1 MGTTRNENYLNCVF
15 LLKMAKA
22 KQGKY
27 LTKQDITHL
36 SEAQRM
42 QELEMYTGN
51 KKQIPREEW
60 LYNFESGS
68 ISKDIITLPEC
79 IERCFLEPLTN
90 ASDNVHRSRRFDVV
104 AGKLYVFVSSTRI
117 IIENRGTPIP
127 VAYKEDEGM
136 YVPELIFGVPGS
148 SSHYT
153 EEIRHEA
160 GVNGLGV
167 KLTNVFS
174 KYFEIEILDPINKK
188 SYKQVWENMGLEGK
202 HEPIV
207 EPYNKK
213 ESLVRVIFDLD
224 YGHFGYTN
232 HQAPKEVFP
241 LFARHCADISF
252 TTKVPVTFE
261 YEMPGAEPQAIEF
274 EVGHPRNYAYLYF
287 GEAVENS
294 LLHYEWPKGTKII
307 KHEDGQQTSKN
318 PKVIPLVEMCVVDT
332 PDNSENI
339 SFVNSMMTRDG
350 GVHVEAALKSVSD
363 HIVKFVNSKDE
374 DGLTITLKH
383 VRPNISLVMACMVKN
398 PSFSGQTK
406 NKLSGPKPFT
416 PRIDITEKEVK
427 PVMKWQMIQHLLAI
441 LEAKKNALLAKSDG
455 KKSRN
460 VSTKNGRNANHAG
473 KRRSKECT
481 LFIVEGLSASSYPKK
496 WVDNIENGRDFY
508 GWLPIRGKFLNV
520 MKAKAEKI
528 GNNREIAELKKMLRL
543 EEGLDYADPENF
555 KRLRYGRV
563 VIMADSDDDGK
574 HIVALLLLY
583 FHCRFPS
590 LLQMGY
596 VYNYLTPI
604 IRVIKGKRS
613 NKFYTAAEYEKWKRR
628 NKNHHTWKTIYFK
641 GLGRT
646 TDAQIRE
653 DYMDQRIIHCL
664 YDDYAPQ
671 TIRLAFSTQ
680 QRDERKA
687 WLAHFS
693 KVLEAE
699 IVEQQPISEFINTE
713 LVKYGQLGLR
723 RAIPN
728 EIDGFKDSQRKV
740 MWGAFKIWD
749 TEKDGKIKCGNAKY
763 KEMKV
768 ARIAARAA
776 EHTNYHHGE
785 RSLEGTIVA
794 MAQDFP
800 GANNLPFFARDG
812 QFGCVDPDT
821 DVLLWNGR
829 KVKAKH
835 IQVGDELIGDDGEK
849 RKVHRIVN
857 GIDDMYEINQ
867 TFGESYI
874 VNSIHILTLIIP
886 SHKSIFWKKSTKSWV
901 MNYYDRNSRRIK
913 CKTIRTSE
921 CKTKHP
927 DHHNKANITKEEAYK
942 QLLLFSDT
950 IPNDNIVDIRLSDY
964 LKLSNNQKRFFFGF
978 NLNVPVKWEK
988 QAVPIDPY
996 IFGAWLGDG
1005 DYCGRGF
1012 TTVDP
1017 EIVRKYCL
1025 WANTIGAEIVHH
1037 RDNDGNTYHFGI
1049 RRRGSGHLYAIGH
1062 PDHSSKTCPGC
1073 LTSKMPCIV
1082 CDWHPDEFIH
1092 SESRI
1097 DGTAINGMRR
1107 SDMNP
1112 FKEILKKN
1120 NLFKNKHIPDV
1131 YVQNDEETRLKV
1143 LAGFIDTDGTVRLHS
1158 NGIGCHVEI
1167 SQKNDIHG
1175 HLLVSAATIAS
1186 SLGFKTRFWK
1196 TSRGMDTLAIS
1207 GYGLHKIPTVLPHK
1221 KIPRMDIDTLSA
1233 NPYVSRIEVKHVGRG
1248 KYCGWYI
1255 DGNERFLLGD
1265 YTVTHNTRDMGGKD
1279 AADAR
1284 YAETKPEWW
1293 IPYVFRRED
1302 LPILELKED
1311 EGEEIEPVSF
1321 YPILPT
1327 VLINGCNGIALAYST
1342 FIPNHNPIDVINWL
1356 KAKIEGKSLP
1366 LLKPWYRGFSGSIEV
1381 IDRRTKTRK
1390 RRAKQLAVPEER
1402 VSDIPDPE
1410 PPTIPSL
1417 SEFNDNEQDT
1427 ITTSEEEQNND
1438 EPDFMKEIAEYVRDY
1453 REERGRPLYSLITK
1467 GEFYTAKN
1475 GKVVITEL
1483 PIGRWTHPYLKW
1495 LEKLRDEDK
1504 VIKDVRDVSKSDVPG
1519 FELTGFQP
1527 IPSYKSLQL
1536 KSQIGMS
1543 NMVLLDTENKPHRYD
1558 TVTDYLEVFYK
1569 FRLSKY
1575 EVRKAFIL
1583 EDWSKK
1589 IHDLR
1594 EKQRFIRAVV
1604 NKELIIESRS
1614 KEDVFRDM
1622 DEMGMEHALL
1632 TETQVVKLTE
1642 DEITKLEDK
1651 INVLQND
1658 IETLEATSPE
1668 KLWLQELREFER
1680 EYRKYYKLP
1689 ARGDKLRI
1697 KIKTGH

>member
-1 MGTTRNENYLNCVF
+1 VGTTRNENYLNYVF

-60 LYNFESGS
+60 LYNFEAGS

-117 IIENRGTPIP
+117 IIENSGTPIP

-213 ESLVRVIFDLD
+213 ESLVRVIFNLD

-274 EVGHPRNYAYLYF
+274 EVGHPRNYAHLYF

-728 EIDGFKDSQRKV
+728 EVDGFKDSQRKV

-812 QFGCVDPDT
+812 QFGCVDPNT
-821 DVLLWNGR
+821 PVLLWDGR
-829 KVKAKH
+829 TKMASD
-835 IQVGDELIGDDGEK
+835 IRVGDELIGDDEK
-849 RKVHRIVN
+849 KRTVSRVVS
-857 GIDDMYEINQ
+857 GIDEMYEVSQ
-867 TFGESYI
+867 THGNSYV
-874 VNSIHILTLIIP
+874 VNSIHILTLI
-886 SHKSIFWKKSTKSWV
+886 
-901 MNYYDRNSRRIK
+901 NSKGEVI
-913 CKTIRTSE
+913 
-921 CKTKHP
+921 
-927 DHHNKANITKEEAYK
+927 
-942 QLLLFSDT
+942 
-950 IPNDNIVDIRLSDY
+950 DIQIQDY
-964 LKLSNNQKRFFFGF
+964 LKRNLDEQKKLFGF
-978 NLNVPVKWEK
+978 KVE
-988 QAVPIDPY
+988 
-996 IFGAWLGDG
+996 
-1005 DYCGRGF
+1005 
-1012 TTVDP
+1012 
-1017 EIVRKYCL
+1017 
-1025 WANTIGAEIVHH
+1025 
-1037 RDNDGNTYHFGI
+1037 
-1049 RRRGSGHLYAIGH
+1049 SG
-1062 PDHSSKTCPGC
+1062 
-1073 LTSKMPCIV
+1073 
-1082 CDWHPDEFIH
+1082 
-1092 SESRI
+1092 
-1097 DGTAINGMRR
+1097 
-1107 SDMNP
+1107 
-1112 FKEILKKN
+1112 
-1120 NLFKNKHIPDV
+1120 
-1131 YVQNDEETRLKV
+1131 
-1143 LAGFIDTDGTVRLHS
+1143 
-1158 NGIGCHVEI
+1158 
-1167 SQKNDIHG
+1167 
-1175 HLLVSAATIAS
+1175 
-1186 SLGFKTRFWK
+1186 
-1196 TSRGMDTLAIS
+1196 
-1207 GYGLHKIPTVLPHK
+1207 K
-1221 KIPRMDIDTLSA
+1221 KILSEIKIK
-1233 NPYVSRIEVKHVGRG
+1233 SVGRG
-1248 KYCGWYI
+1248 PYCGWYI

-1410 PPTIPSL
+1410 SPTIPSL

-1427 ITTSEEEQNND
+1427 ITTSEEEQNKD

-1583 EDWSKK
+1583 ENWSKK

-1622 DEMGMEHALL
+1622 NEMGMEHALL

-1658 IETLEATSPE
+1658 IEILEATSPE

-1697 KIKTGH
+1697 KIKTGR

>member
-1 MGTTRNENYLNCVF
+1 MSKT
-15 LLKMAKA
+15 

-51 KKQIPREEW
+51 KKQLPREEW
-60 LYNFESGS
+60 LYNFETGS
-68 ISKDIITLPEC
+68 ISKDTITLPEC

-90 ASDNVHRSRRFDVV
+90 ASDNIHRSRRFGVV

-117 IIENRGTPIP
+117 IIENSGTPIP

-202 HEPIV
+202 HEPVI
-207 EPYNKK
+207 EPYTNK
-213 ESLVRVIFDLD
+213 ESLVRVTFDLD

-252 TTKVPVTFE
+252 TTKVPVTFD
-261 YEMPGAEPQAIEF
+261 YETLAAEPQAIEF
-274 EVGHPRNYAYLYF
+274 EVGHPRNYAFLYF

-294 LLHYEWPKGTKII
+294 LLHYEWPKGTKLV

-318 PKVIPLVEMCVVDT
+318 PQVIPLVEMCVVDT

-374 DGLTITLKH
+374 DGLSITLKH

-406 NKLSGPKPFT
+406 NKLSGPKPFS
-416 PRIDITEKEVK
+416 PRINITEKEIK

-473 KRRSKECT
+473 KRRAKDCT

-528 GNNREIAELKKMLRL
+528 GNNREIAELKQMLRL

-590 LLQMGY
+590 LLQLGY

-628 NKNHHTWKTIYFK
+628 NKNNHTWKTIYFK

-653 DYMDQRIIHCL
+653 DYMDQRIIHCV

-671 TIRLAFSTQ
+671 TIRLAFSKQ
-680 QRDERKA
+680 KRDERKA

-693 KVLEAE
+693 KILEAE
-699 IVEQQPISEFINTE
+699 IVEQQPISDFINTE

-728 EIDGFKDSQRKV
+728 EVDGFKDSQRKV

-812 QFGCVDPDT
+812 QFG
-821 DVLLWNGR
+821 
-829 KVKAKH
+829 
-835 IQVGDELIGDDGEK
+835 
-849 RKVHRIVN
+849 
-857 GIDDMYEINQ
+857 
-867 TFGESYI
+867 
-874 VNSIHILTLIIP
+874 
-886 SHKSIFWKKSTKSWV
+886 
-901 MNYYDRNSRRIK
+901 
-913 CKTIRTSE
+913 
-921 CKTKHP
+921 
-927 DHHNKANITKEEAYK
+927 
-942 QLLLFSDT
+942 
-950 IPNDNIVDIRLSDY
+950 
-964 LKLSNNQKRFFFGF
+964 
-978 NLNVPVKWEK
+978 
-988 QAVPIDPY
+988 
-996 IFGAWLGDG
+996 
-1005 DYCGRGF
+1005 
-1012 TTVDP
+1012 
-1017 EIVRKYCL
+1017 
-1025 WANTIGAEIVHH
+1025 
-1037 RDNDGNTYHFGI
+1037 
-1049 RRRGSGHLYAIGH
+1049 
-1062 PDHSSKTCPGC
+1062 
-1073 LTSKMPCIV
+1073 
-1082 CDWHPDEFIH
+1082 
-1092 SESRI
+1092 
-1097 DGTAINGMRR
+1097 
-1107 SDMNP
+1107 
-1112 FKEILKKN
+1112 
-1120 NLFKNKHIPDV
+1120 
-1131 YVQNDEETRLKV
+1131 
-1143 LAGFIDTDGTVRLHS
+1143 
-1158 NGIGCHVEI
+1158 
-1167 SQKNDIHG
+1167 
-1175 HLLVSAATIAS
+1175 
-1186 SLGFKTRFWK
+1186 
-1196 TSRGMDTLAIS
+1196 
-1207 GYGLHKIPTVLPHK
+1207 
-1221 KIPRMDIDTLSA
+1221 
-1233 NPYVSRIEVKHVGRG
+1233 
-1248 KYCGWYI
+1248 
-1255 DGNERFLLGD
+1255 
-1265 YTVTHNTRDMGGKD
+1265 TRDMGGKD

-1302 LPILELKED
+1302 LPILELRED
-1311 EGEEIEPVSF
+1311 EGEEIEPMSF

-1342 FIPNHNPIDVINWL
+1342 FIPNHNPIDIINWL
-1356 KAKIEGKSLP
+1356 KAKIEGKSLSTP
-1366 LLKPWYRGFSGSIEV
+1366 KPWYRGFSGSIEV
-1381 IDRRTKTRK
+1381 IDRRTKARK
-1390 RRAKQLAVPEER
+1390 RRARQLALPEENN
-1402 VSDIPDPE
+1402 SDIPDPDA
-1410 PPTIPSL
+1410 PTIPSL
-1417 SEFNDNEQDT
+1417 SEFNDDEQDN
-1427 ITTSEEEQNND
+1427 TTSDEEEDNAND

-1467 GEFYTAKN
+1467 GEFHTAKN

-1504 VIKDVRDVSKSDVPG
+1504 VIRDVRDVSKSDVPG

-1543 NMVLLDTENKPHRYD
+1543 NMVLLDVENKPHRYD
-1558 TVTDYLEVFYK
+1558 TVVDYLEVFYK
-1569 FRLSKY
+1569 LRLSKY
-1575 EVRKAFIL
+1575 EVRKVFIL
-1583 EDWSKK
+1583 ENWSKK
-1589 IHDLR
+1589 IGILR
-1594 EKQRFIRAVV
+1594 EKQRFIRVV
-1604 NKELIIESRS
+1604 ISKELIVENRS

-1622 DEMGMEHALL
+1622 DDMGLEHALL
-1632 TETQVVKLTE
+1632 TETKVVKLTE
-1642 DEITKLEDK
+1642 DEIIMLENK

-1689 ARGDKLRI
+1689 SRGDKLRI
-1697 KIKTGH
+1697 KIKTRR